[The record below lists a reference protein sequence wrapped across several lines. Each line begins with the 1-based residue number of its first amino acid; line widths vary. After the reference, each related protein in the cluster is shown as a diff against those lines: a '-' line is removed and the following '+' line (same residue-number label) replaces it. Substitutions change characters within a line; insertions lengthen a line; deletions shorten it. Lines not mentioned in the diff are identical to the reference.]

1 MATVPGT
8 LLPLC
13 KLCIISNTTYR
24 LHLYYNVCRR
34 EIEGKILNIKIKER
48 IIENV
53 KTTIT

>member
-24 LHLYYNVCRR
+24 LHLYYNICRR

-48 IIENV
+48 IAFLLKNSIM
-53 KTTIT
+53 

>member
-24 LHLYYNVCRR
+24 LHLYYNICRR